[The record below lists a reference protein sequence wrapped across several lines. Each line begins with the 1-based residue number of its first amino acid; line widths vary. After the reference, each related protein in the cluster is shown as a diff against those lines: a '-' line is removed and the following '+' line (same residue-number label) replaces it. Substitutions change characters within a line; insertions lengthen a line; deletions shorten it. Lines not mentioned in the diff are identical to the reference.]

1 MSQEA
6 LISLIVLAVVVV
18 IGIVTIIVAA
28 VRGEIKKFAQEKMV
42 EAEELYKDLPKP
54 EKSKK
59 KLEYVINAVKEK
71 YRISDLIINITKFIK
86 ETIEFINQMKSGK

>member
-6 LISLIVLAVVVV
+6 LISLIVLAVVIV
-18 IGIVTIIVAA
+18 ISIVTIVVALI
-28 VRGEIKKFAQEKMV
+28 RGDIKKFAKEKMV
-42 EAEELYKDLPKP
+42 EAEALYADLPKP

-71 YRISDLIINITKFIK
+71 YKIPELIINITKFIK
-86 ETIEFINQMKSGK
+86 QTIEFVNDMKSKK